1 MIFTEYYSRYLY
13 GLYTKVHAE
22 KDEDDDDDDDEDDDE
37 EDPENDE
44 LLLIQWK
51 YGKIE
56 NMRK

>member
-13 GLYTKVHAE
+13 DLSTKIHAE
-22 KDEDDDDDDDEDDDE
+22 KDDDEDDDDDDDDDD

-44 LLLIQWK
+44 LLLIRWK
-51 YGKIE
+51 HEKIE